1 MSVGMIARKFTR
13 MAEPLPARYWRND
26 KYPGSN
32 RQGGGSLAS
41 YTKQER
47 FFPTAVKEHQQNQR
61 VVNRR
66 RTLQGP
72 VRLLPTARTS
82 PVRRRV
88 LGRVRRENA

>member
-1 MSVGMIARKFTR
+1 MSVGMITRKFTR
-13 MAEPLPARYWRND
+13 MAGPLPARDWQNN

-32 RQGGGSLAS
+32 RQGGGTLAS

-47 FFPTAVKEHQQNQR
+47 FFPAAVKEQQQNQR

-82 PVRRRV
+82 PVRRESW
-88 LGRVRRENA
+88 GG